1 MKSKRWPWLAAFA
14 LVVALGAAIAMPRT
28 RALAQPAP
36 APPAGPEQM
45 APGIPDDDDDPG
57 DLAWLGGD
65 DGPGDDWLQAPH
77 DPPDGGWGRGPDG
90 MGPPG
95 LRKRMGGMRGGG
107 MGMALRQL
115 DLTDEQQKKMADI
128 RDRQQRTAIRARA
141 DLSIAELDLRK
152 LMRADAPDRRAIESQ
167 IEKIGSMRTSM
178 QKSRI
183 GMMFDMRTVLTQEQ
197 RDQLKQMRMNGGPR
211 PDKHSRS
218 ESD

>member
-1 MKSKRWPWLAAFA
+1 MKSNRWPWLAALA
-14 LVVALGAAIAMPRT
+14 LVVALGTAIAMPHT

-36 APPAGPEQM
+36 APPQTPEQM
-45 APGIPDDDDDPG
+45 GPADLGDDDPG

-65 DGPGDDWLQAPH
+65 DGPGDDWMEAPH
-77 DPPDGGWGRGPDG
+77 DQPGGGWGRGPDG

-95 LRKRMGGMRGGG
+95 LRRGMGGMRGGG
-107 MGMALRQL
+107 MGMAFRQL
-115 DLTDEQQKKMADI
+115 DLTDDQQKKMADI

-178 QKSRI
+178 QKSRV
-183 GMMFDMRTVLTQEQ
+183 GMMFDMRAVLTQEQ
-197 RDQLKQMRMNGGPR
+197 RDQLKQMRMNGGPSQ
-211 PDKHSRS
+211 DKHSRS